1 MATIAATK
9 RKRGPI
15 VSPRLLEWIT
25 TVDHKKIGIMYV
37 LTSFAFFVVG
47 VFLGEM
53 LRLELAQ
60 PGGQIVT
67 AAGYNEIFTLHGTT
81 MIFLFI
87 IPVGAGLA
95 NYLVPLMIGARD
107 MAFPRLNAL
116 SYWLFLF
123 GGVTLYTSFFAK
135 GGPPSDGWTSYPPLS
150 LKEYSPG
157 YGIDFWLLGLTMVG
171 TSSIIGA
178 INLLVTIARLRAP
191 SMSLMKMPL
200 FIWSII
206 GMAGMI
212 LFATPILT
220 SGFGMLL
227 ADRNLGTQFFKA
239 EGGGDP
245 VLWQHYFWFYSHPAV
260 YIMVLPAMGV
270 ISEILPVF
278 SGKPIFGYKAI
289 AFSSLAIAFLGF
301 GTWAHHMFSVGLPNF
316 METAFVFTTMII
328 AVPTGVK
335 MFNWLFT
342 LVGGSLRFTTPM
354 LYSLGFLASFV
365 IGGITGVFQAI
376 VPIDEQVT
384 DTMWIVAHLHYV
396 VFGGAAFGIFGGMY
410 FWWPKMFGYM
420 LNERLGKIQFWTLF
434 VGFHIT
440 YFPMHIMGLVGMPR
454 RIFDYP
460 ERNGLPEMNFL
471 STIGAF
477 IMGVSVIVWLYNM
490 ISSARNHEPAG
501 NDPWEGNTLEWTTTS
516 PPPAYNF
523 AVIPEVHSYRPARDL
538 RLEIESK
545 RGLPLGVTNEE

>member
-1 MATIAATK
+1 
-9 RKRGPI
+9 
-15 VSPRLLEWIT
+15 
-25 TVDHKKIGIMYV
+25 
-37 LTSFAFFVVG
+37 
-47 VFLGEM
+47 
-53 LRLELAQ
+53 
-60 PGGQIVT
+60 
-67 AAGYNEIFTLHGTT
+67 
-81 MIFLFI
+81 
-87 IPVGAGLA
+87 
-95 NYLVPLMIGARD
+95 
-107 MAFPRLNAL
+107 
-116 SYWLFLF
+116 
-123 GGVTLYTSFFAK
+123 
-135 GGPPSDGWTSYPPLS
+135 
-150 LKEYSPG
+150 
-157 YGIDFWLLGLTMVG
+157 
-171 TSSIIGA
+171 
-178 INLLVTIARLRAP
+178 
-191 SMSLMKMPL
+191 
-200 FIWSII
+200 
-206 GMAGMI
+206 
-212 LFATPILT
+212 
-220 SGFGMLL
+220 
-227 ADRNLGTQFFKA
+227 
-239 EGGGDP
+239 
-245 VLWQHYFWFYSHPAV
+245 
-260 YIMVLPAMGV
+260 
-270 ISEILPVF
+270 
-278 SGKPIFGYKAI
+278 
-289 AFSSLAIAFLGF
+289 
-301 GTWAHHMFSVGLPNF
+301 MFSVGLPNF

-538 RLEIESK
+538 RLEIKSK
-545 RGLPLGVTNEE
+545 RGLPVNVTNEE